1 MVVMDAIVG
10 TVSHVLYAGLAF
22 IGVHILTSTP
32 LRGAIVGRIGEG
44 AFQGLFSLLSG
55 VLIVWLVWAYAAAPY
70 AEVWPPATWS
80 RHLPLSI
87 MPFAFIFFVF
97 GVTNPSPAITS
108 VAGRLKGAD
117 PAPGFLKVTR
127 HPLFWGIALW
137 ALAHIPANGD
147 LASLYF
153 FGTFAF
159 LALIGMPL
167 QDKKKEETVGAQ
179 WGPFAMRTSIIPFLA
194 TIQGRNTL
202 TWSDFTWWRV
212 LLGLA
217 IYAAFLFG
225 HGAII
230 GVPVLPG

>member
-1 MVVMDAIVG
+1 MDGFVG

-32 LRGAIVGRIGEG
+32 IRAAIVKRVGEQ
-44 AFQGLFSLLSG
+44 AFQGLFSLISV
-55 VLIVWLVWAYAAAPY
+55 VLIVWLIWAYAETPHV
-70 AEVWPPATWS
+70 EVWPAATWS
-80 RHLPLSI
+80 RHLTLTI
-87 MPFAFIFFVF
+87 MPLAFIFLVF
-97 GVTNPSPAITS
+97 GLTNPSPAIQGAQGKLK
-108 VAGRLKGAD
+108 AGDA
-117 PAPGFLKVTR
+117 AVGFLKVTR

-147 LASLYF
+147 LASIYF

-167 QDKKKEETVGAQ
+167 QDKKKEETVGAE
-179 WGPFAMRTSIIPFLA
+179 WGPFAMRTSIIPFFA
-194 TIQGRNTL
+194 SIQGRNSL
-202 TWSDFTWWRV
+202 KWSDFSWWRI

-225 HGAII
+225 HGFVI
-230 GVPVLPG
+230 GVPVLPV